1 MKSNPT
7 TPTPENQTSSATQ
20 LIARHVRRRSQVSGL
35 PSTLIGEVA
44 STTTTAAPTT
54 TNTSQPL
61 QFDSSRAS
69 KSSSPLPAVPTPLS
83 KIGWLGKVGRINTT
97 VRLRFFRLDD
107 DYLSYY
113 RNGVDRKP
121 RGRIDLSTIVALRRS
136 LNPTAPELSLEI
148 VTHKFFRGEQSDAKD
163 RRTYTIVASAPD
175 DLTSWLDALQQHPS
189 VPRSV
194 VARDENDVE
203 EDENGNSSSSN
214 NSSSASLSSLAQ
226 YRGLQNETIGDLS
239 FSSGWMIKLGARRN
253 TFRRRFFIL
262 ADNGELSYYKSEL
275 QTRKAIGVI
284 HLNTVLAV
292 RDSGK
297 NTFSIAFYYV
307 RYLLTDIY

>member
-1 MKSNPT
+1 MCEHMHNH
-7 TPTPENQTSSATQ
+7 TPKHLHPHT
-20 LIARHVRRRSQVSGL
+20 
-35 PSTLIGEVA
+35 
-44 STTTTAAPTT
+44 PTT
-54 TNTSQPL
+54 TNTPQPL

-113 RNGVDRKP
+113 RNGIDRKP

-214 NSSSASLSSLAQ
+214 SSSNSSSASLSSLAQ

-253 TFRRRFFIL
+253 TFRRRFFIICHVMKFISL
-262 ADNGELSYYKSEL
+262 VGL
-275 QTRKAIGVI
+275 
-284 HLNTVLAV
+284 
-292 RDSGK
+292 
-297 NTFSIAFYYV
+297 
-307 RYLLTDIY
+307 